1 MFQHGG
7 AMYEAGIERARH
19 GVRVEATGLS
29 RRFGEQLVLDGIS
42 LAIEPGETFTL
53 LGANGAGKTTFVR
66 LVIGYLVPS
75 SGRVTVDGLSP
86 ETAPRAVHARLG
98 YVAETSRLYPDL
110 RVRGL
115 LRFAGQVRGLAGP
128 ALDEAVERML
138 LRFDLTTVDRRLV
151 GNLSKGYQQRVS
163 LAQAFVHDPPLLV
176 VDEPTS
182 GLDPLQ
188 QFEVREFLR
197 SLAGQRTVILC
208 THDLFEARA
217 LATRVGVLRAG
228 KLAALGS
235 VDEVLDAAAPLD
247 LFRAAKAM
255 PA

>member
-1 MFQHGG
+1 
-7 AMYEAGIERARH
+7 MYEAGIEGARR
-19 GVRVEATGLS
+19 GARVEATELT
-29 RRFGEQLVLDGIS
+29 RRFGAQLVLDGIS
-42 LAIEPGETFTL
+42 LAIEPGETFAL

-75 SGRVTVDGLSP
+75 SGRVTVDGFSP
-86 ETAPRAVHARLG
+86 DTAARAVHARVG

-128 ALDEAVERML
+128 GLDEAVERML
-138 LRFDLTTVDRRLV
+138 LRFDLQAVSRRLV

-208 THDLFEARA
+208 THDLLEARA

-247 LFRAAKAM
+247 LFRTAKAL

>member
-1 MFQHGG
+1 
-7 AMYEAGIERARH
+7 MYEAGTEGARS
-19 GVRVEATGLS
+19 GARVEATELT
-29 RRFGEQLVLDGIS
+29 RRFGAQLVLDKIS
-42 LAIEPGETFTL
+42 LAIEPGETFAL

-75 SGRVTVDGLSP
+75 SGRVTVDGFSP
-86 ETAPRAVHARLG
+86 DTAARAVHARVG

-115 LRFAGQVRGLAGP
+115 LRFAGQVHGLSGP
-128 ALDEAVERML
+128 RLDEAVERML
-138 LRFDLTTVDRRLV
+138 LRFDLTAVSRRLV

-163 LAQAFVHDPPLLV
+163 LAQAFLHDPPLLV

-197 SLAGQRTVILC
+197 SLVGQRTVILC
-208 THDLFEARA
+208 THDLLEARA

-228 KLAALGS
+228 QLAALGS

-247 LFRAAKAM
+247 LFRAEKAV

>member
-1 MFQHGG
+1 
-7 AMYEAGIERARH
+7 MYEAGTKGARR
-19 GVRVEATGLS
+19 GARVEATQLT
-29 RRFGEQLVLDGIS
+29 RRFGTQVVLDGIS
-42 LAIEPGETFTL
+42 LAIEPGESFAL

-66 LVIGYLVPS
+66 LVIGYLAPS
-75 SGRVTVDGLSP
+75 SGRVTVDGFSP
-86 ETAPRAVHARLG
+86 DREARAVHARVG

-110 RVRGL
+110 RVHGL
-115 LRFAGQVRGLAGP
+115 VRFAGQVRGLAGP
-128 ALDEAVERML
+128 ALNEAVERVL
-138 LRFDLTTVDRRLV
+138 QRFDLTAVSRRLV

-188 QFEVREFLR
+188 QFEVRAFLR

-208 THDLFEARA
+208 THDLLEARA

-247 LFRAAKAM
+247 LFRAAKAL

>member
-1 MFQHGG
+1 
-7 AMYEAGIERARH
+7 MYEAGIERARR
-19 GVRVEATGLS
+19 GARVEATQLT
-29 RRFGEQLVLDGIS
+29 RRFGTQLVLDGIS
-42 LAIEPGETFTL
+42 LAIEPGETFAL

-66 LVIGYLVPS
+66 LVIGYLAPS
-75 SGRVTVDGLSP
+75 SGRVTVDGFSP
-86 ETAPRAVHARLG
+86 DTEARDVHARVG

-110 RVRGL
+110 RVHDL

-128 ALDEAVERML
+128 ALHEAVERVL
-138 LRFDLTTVDRRLV
+138 QRFDLTAVSRRLV

-208 THDLFEARA
+208 THDLLEARA
-217 LATRVGVLRAG
+217 LATRVGVLRTG

-247 LFRAAKAM
+247 LFRAAKAL